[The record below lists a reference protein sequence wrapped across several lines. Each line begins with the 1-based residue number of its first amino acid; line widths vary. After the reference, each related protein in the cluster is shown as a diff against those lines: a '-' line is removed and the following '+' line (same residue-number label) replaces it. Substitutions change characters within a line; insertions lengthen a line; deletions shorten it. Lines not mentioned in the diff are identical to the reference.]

1 MSTFRHAGVCLL
13 ALLVAAGFLSAQ
25 TPGIAGWNSSPVSV
39 ISPDGQIALTL
50 SDDGAAGLVYSV
62 KFHGKRLIAE
72 SKLGLELVGQQPL
85 GPWMKLAGEQAESA
99 DEAYTLPVGKTR
111 EVRDHYNGVR
121 ADYTDLD
128 GRKLSIEVR
137 AFDDGVA
144 FRYIVPK
151 QPSIGQTR
159 IAHELTE
166 FSFAKD
172 ASTYPLILDG
182 YQSSWEDEYQLR
194 NVSGLHPDWLIGLAV
209 SRQRAGRG
217 LGGDYRGGHR
227 ALRRHVSAQG
237 SGFASRTVQAD
248 LSPHEDRAGNID
260 PSYAVETETPFSS
273 PGAC

>member
-111 EVRDHYNGVR
+111 EVRNHYNGVR

-151 QPSIGQTR
+151 QPLIGQTR
-159 IAHELTE
+159 IAHELGYDGDLHVRE
-166 FSFAKD
+166 RFGEEP
-172 ASTYPLILDG
+172 ST
-182 YQSSWEDEYQLR
+182 
-194 NVSGLHPDWLIGLAV
+194 V
-209 SRQRAGRG
+209 SRRDNAAP
-217 LGGDYRGGHR
+217 DE
-227 ALRRHVSAQG
+227 ALRQFSALADRIVCRR
-237 SGFASRTVQAD
+237 GF
-248 LSPHEDRAGNID
+248 
-260 PSYAVETETPFSS
+260 
-273 PGAC
+273 